1 MYKQFL
7 FFLTALLTFL
17 IVSCNESTENNSIK
31 NNPYPKFTPPGG
43 YSWDDILQKYN
54 QTNVLGY
61 VKLERYDYKI
71 YQGTDIGDTIPIDAI
86 DIYANATFFD
96 ENYNYVDAGQF
107 LFNGNQFIAF
117 DIGEY
122 SYDASLDEMD
132 IYFDGTWNKFKNE
145 SPSDFPLF
153 VDSVQFKAPINV
165 TNIQRGDHISRSS
178 DLTIQWT
185 GINNDIV
192 GIFLSSSPFQ
202 EQTDSTDLA
211 ELYNIVVD
219 NNGSYTIP
227 ANKLTY
233 FTRGFASLILTS
245 YQPRFVTVSD
255 GSKIL
260 VLGVSSQN
268 ITVII
273 DD

>member
-1 MYKQFL
+1 MYKKSL
-7 FFLTALLTFL
+7 IWLAALLTML
-17 IVSCNESTENNSIK
+17 IISCNESTDINSVK
-31 NNPYPKFTPPGG
+31 NNPYPEYSPPGP
-43 YSWDDILQKYN
+43 YSWNDILQKYN

-61 VKLERYDYKI
+61 IKLVRYDAKI
-71 YQGTDIGDTIPIDAI
+71 FQGTDIGDTIPVDAI
-86 DIYANATFFD
+86 NIHANATFFD
-96 ENYNYVDAGQF
+96 ADYNYEDAGQF

-122 SYDASLDEMD
+122 SYDASMDEMD
-132 IYFDGTWNKFKNE
+132 IYFDGRWNKFKNE

-153 VDSVQFKAPINV
+153 VDSVKFNAPINV

-185 GINNDIV
+185 GTNNDIV

-202 EQTDSTDLA
+202 EPTDSTDLA
-211 ELYNIVVD
+211 ELINIVVD

-227 ANKLTY
+227 ASRLTY
-233 FTRGFASLILTS
+233 FTRGFAHLILTS

-260 VLGVSSQN
+260 ILGVSEQD
-268 ITVII
+268 ITVFI